1 MNLSSFGRSVEWRGT
16 GGRWGVHL
24 GRHERLS
31 HHLMRARCVVARMG
45 RHHLLNLLVL
55 VVVLGLVRTVI
66 HVAVLGAVLVLPL
79 MTMLLLLP
87 LLVLLLLLVV
97 LLLLVLLLLMLLLL
111 LLLLPPQMLGLER
124 LSPPQLLLCGHATRL
139 AHVLVS
145 APLGLLDLHVP
156 LLLQAVVTAPP
167 RLFALVLQRGDLSV
181 ERRHAAAAA
190 AAAAAVAVARAVE
203 TRLGVHHDEP
213 GAHARYLGRRHTGLL
228 VLQRLGVELVLERAP
243 ERVGPVEGGAPFLG
257 AGAAVLD

>member
-1 MNLSSFGRSVEWRGT
+1 
-16 GGRWGVHL
+16 
-24 GRHERLS
+24 
-31 HHLMRARCVVARMG
+31 MRARCVVAWMG
-45 RHHLLNLLVL
+45 RYHLLNLLVL
-55 VVVLGLVRTVI
+55 VVVLGLVRTVV

-79 MTMLLLLP
+79 MMMMLLPLLVP
-87 LLVLLLLLVV
+87 LLVLLLV
-97 LLLLVLLLLMLLLL
+97 LLLLLLL

-124 LSPPQLLLCGHATRL
+124 LSPPKLLLCGHATRL
-139 AHVLVS
+139 ALVLSS
-145 APLGLLDLHVP
+145 APLGLLDLHMP
-156 LLLQAVVTAPP
+156 LLLDGVVTAPP
-167 RLFALVLQRGDLSV
+167 RLFALVLQRGDLTSV

-190 AAAAAVAVARAVE
+190 AAAVAVVRAVE

-228 VLQRLGVELVLERAP
+228 VLQRLGVQLVLERAP